1 MSAIIAN
8 AVRARNERY
17 INRLGEDMG
26 KYLSFLSVMSR
37 FHKYPAEDLASF
49 AMEAPATFSAVA
61 SAETWERHFGRII
74 DTKAKGV
81 TLVRNNDRTHYYDVS
96 ETVPISLGAPE
107 VTLWHYDDT
116 AHRPFLDAVVPG
128 KADTEAKVSAI
139 VEEQVR
145 GLSARPADRRLI
157 TLSTT
162 AVVLERMGLP
172 ASDTIRQIAR
182 LSLSGRNMHNITEQ
196 TQKSSQRILDAV
208 QQSVAQG
215 RAEEADL
222 NLPENNPL
230 LSVFGV
236 VTANLPEQQEEE
248 QKETPSQASL
258 FDEFG
263 EARPD
268 DSAMPLVDE
277 TPPPP
282 QDSESPDTLST
293 EWQNEDYATDEMMAE
308 EEVLPEDS
316 AEMEATF
323 EETDARSGQ
332 TDEDSAE
339 VDVSTETNTE
349 TPAGTEQA
357 SATEAS
363 AEAEEMPVE
372 EEVLP
377 ACRGTGDTELCL

>member
-61 SAETWERHFGRII
+61 SAETWERHFRRII

-81 TLVRNNDRTHYYDVS
+81 TLVRDNDRTHYYDVS

-139 VEEQVR
+139 VAEQVK

-172 ASDTIRQIAR
+172 ASDIIRQIAR
-182 LSLSGRNMHNITEQ
+182 LSLNGRNMHNITEQ
-196 TQKSSQRILDAV
+196 TQKSSQRILDAL
-208 QQSVAQG
+208 QQSVTRG
-215 RAEEADL
+215 RAEEVDL
-222 NLPENNPL
+222 NLPENKENHGGL
-230 LSVFGV
+230 LWF
-236 VTANLPEQQEEE
+236 TASCEI
-248 QKETPSQASL
+248 
-258 FDEFG
+258 
-263 EARPD
+263 
-268 DSAMPLVDE
+268 
-277 TPPPP
+277 PP
-282 QDSESPDTLST
+282 
-293 EWQNEDYATDEMMAE
+293 M
-308 EEVLPEDS
+308 
-316 AEMEATF
+316 
-323 EETDARSGQ
+323 
-332 TDEDSAE
+332 
-339 VDVSTETNTE
+339 
-349 TPAGTEQA
+349 
-357 SATEAS
+357 
-363 AEAEEMPVE
+363 
-372 EEVLP
+372 
-377 ACRGTGDTELCL
+377 